1 MEEKEIIENLNRF
14 KPSPSKKWQE
24 DTLDKLNSTVTE
36 SLDIRNS
43 NTNLSNLLNSLMMK
57 TKFKAIVTIATIAIA
72 LTTLSGV
79 AYASNSAMP
88 GDPLFGV
95 DKAMEQLRRVLT
107 INPLHE
113 SEFEMMVMDERME
126 ELKQVSY
133 EQNATGISNGIQE
146 VEAQQLRLQNMFE
159 KMSKLRAAG
168 DTQELENQL
177 KVMNKMVEKLEEQNG
192 LLTQVREKL
201 SGNGDESNSGQLNEF
216 QNQYQEQIQNQIGE
230 FENETGLKVETN
242 TQTSE
247 QNQGEDS
254 QIQNTVQNEISTGEG
269 DSGTENSQGVQ
280 GVQNSNGSNGN
291 GGR

>member
-1 MEEKEIIENLNRF
+1 
-14 KPSPSKKWQE
+14 
-24 DTLDKLNSTVTE
+24 
-36 SLDIRNS
+36 
-43 NTNLSNLLNSLMMK
+43 LLQLQ
-57 TKFKAIVTIATIAIA
+57 